1 MAPMA
6 MSSRVPRSSSTAEA
20 SRFEVARLSGK
31 TPPCNL
37 TSQLG
42 SLPPK
47 NRAYEWSRW
56 EWMWWR
62 DDGTLA
68 TGRST
73 GTERFADWCRRSW
86 SECLPDEIEC
96 TFSAS
101 TIVISRNYCFF
112 LWMYFPDWDRVRSK
126 NLPKIQVRSERK
138 CRFHFGSI
146 VSSESNH
153 FSSYIDKLLDCYV

>member
-1 MAPMA
+1 MKSNRSTMAPMA

-68 TGRST
+68 TGRSA

-101 TIVISRNYCFF
+101 TIVISRNYCSFYECTF
-112 LWMYFPDWDRVRSK
+112 RIGIEFALRIYQNTGPFRAKVP
-126 NLPKIQVRSERK
+126 
-138 CRFHFGSI
+138 
-146 VSSESNH
+146 
-153 FSSYIDKLLDCYV
+153 FSFWKHRIIRE